1 MAGSHVNNGN
11 VLRSIG
17 KYEEALAQM
26 QKGLEIQLKLL
37 GSEHLLVADSLQ
49 KIVRECVVYWYSIQ

>member
-1 MAGSHVNNGN
+1 VNNGN

>member
-1 MAGSHVNNGN
+1 MNNGN

-26 QKGLEIQLKLL
+26 QKGLEIQLL

-49 KIVRECVVYWYSIQ
+49 NIVRECVVYWYSIQ

>member
-26 QKGLEIQLKLL
+26 QKGLEIQLL

-49 KIVRECVVYWYSIQ
+49 NIVRECVVYWYSIQ